1 MDIIEMTRELARKL
15 QQEDSYIL
23 LNTTQQAV
31 EDDEAL
37 QEAIADFNMKRYEL
51 TQEVTKKDRDDEK
64 IDELDKLVRGMYD
77 DITNNEKMVAYNNAQ
92 DDFNEMFEYVLHILQ
107 MAATG
112 DDPDS
117 IEKPEAGGGC
127 SVDSAAFQLLVNE
140 IGIER
145 VYTNCGNSVLFC
157 FIAHCAELF
166 MGGVRLEQS
175 VVEHFCYF
183 LFFHY
188 CHLRV

>member
-37 QEAIADFNMKRYEL
+37 QEAISDFNMKRYEL

-77 DITNNEKMVAYNNAQ
+77 EITNNEKMVAYNNAQ
-92 DDFNEMFEYVLHILQ
+92 DNFNEMFEYVLHILQ

-127 SVDSAAFQLLVNE
+127 SGDCSS
-140 IGIER
+140 
-145 VYTNCGNSVLFC
+145 CGGC
-157 FIAHCAELF
+157 
-166 MGGVRLEQS
+166 G
-175 VVEHFCYF
+175 
-183 LFFHY
+183 
-188 CHLRV
+188 

>member
-31 EDDEAL
+31 EDDESL

-77 DITNNEKMVAYNNAQ
+77 LSLI
-92 DDFNEMFEYVLHILQ
+92 HI
-107 MAATG
+107 
-112 DDPDS
+112 
-117 IEKPEAGGGC
+117 
-127 SVDSAAFQLLVNE
+127 
-140 IGIER
+140 
-145 VYTNCGNSVLFC
+145 
-157 FIAHCAELF
+157 
-166 MGGVRLEQS
+166 
-175 VVEHFCYF
+175 
-183 LFFHY
+183 
-188 CHLRV
+188 

>member
-37 QEAIADFNMKRYEL
+37 QEAIADFNMKRYAL

-117 IEKPEAGGGC
+117 IEKPEAGSGCSGDCSSCGGC
-127 SVDSAAFQLLVNE
+127 
-140 IGIER
+140 G
-145 VYTNCGNSVLFC
+145 
-157 FIAHCAELF
+157 
-166 MGGVRLEQS
+166 
-175 VVEHFCYF
+175 
-183 LFFHY
+183 
-188 CHLRV
+188 

>member
-23 LNTTQQAV
+23 LNTTQKAV
-31 EDDEAL
+31 EEDDAL

-64 IDELDKLVRGMYD
+64 VDELDKLVRKMYD
-77 DITNNEKMVAYNNAQ
+77 DITNNEKMVAYNKAQ

-117 IEKPEAGGGC
+117 IEKPEEGGGC
-127 SVDSAAFQLLVNE
+127 SGDCSS
-140 IGIER
+140 
-145 VYTNCGNSVLFC
+145 CGGC
-157 FIAHCAELF
+157 
-166 MGGVRLEQS
+166 G
-175 VVEHFCYF
+175 
-183 LFFHY
+183 
-188 CHLRV
+188 